1 MTSMVSVQLD
11 GRVAGALAADR
22 WDQVVALVADGELAP
37 DLSMVGLLASV
48 DPHALD
54 GDGRVDLIRAWDR
67 VEAMVAG
74 RKLAAVAA
82 VIDATEG
89 AGRPAEEARFE
100 IGAALRLSPTTAGDR
115 TMVALELRDR
125 LPGTLSALAAGDI
138 SYLQAAHLA
147 GAVRDLPDQEAT
159 AVQARVLGRAPEQTL
174 AEFKRAVR
182 RAVLAADPA
191 SAADRHRRAVAAR
204 TLEAMPQPDGM
215 QSFWMTMPA
224 SVANDMWDTLT
235 TRAQATQ
242 QLLRAGAGDDPGL
255 DALRVDALVDAILG
269 TSPPAGEGTQERLPR
284 CSCGGAQTAA
294 VVLDLPTLL
303 GLAENPGEIPGYGP
317 IPAPLARADGR

>member
-125 LPGTLSALAAGDI
+125 LPAALAALRAGDI
-138 SYLQAAHLA
+138 CYLQAAHLA
-147 GAVRDLPDQEAT
+147 GAVRELPDQEAT

-174 AEFKRAVR
+174 AEFKRAV
-182 RAVLAADPA
+182 AA
-191 SAADRHRRAVAAR
+191 
-204 TLEAMPQPDGM
+204 G
-215 QSFWMTMPA
+215 
-224 SVANDMWDTLT
+224 
-235 TRAQATQ
+235 
-242 QLLRAGAGDDPGL
+242 GAGRRPGL
-255 DALRVDALVDAILG
+255 GRRPAPPGGRGPHPRGDAA
-269 TSPPAGEGTQERLPR
+269 AGRH
-284 CSCGGAQTAA
+284 A
-294 VVLDLPTLL
+294 VVLDDHAGQRRERRVGHPDH
-303 GLAENPGEIPGYGP
+303 PGPGH
-317 IPAPLARADGR
+317 PAAAAGRRRGRPRAGRAAGRRPGRRHPRHQPARR

>member
-1 MTSMVSVQLD
+1 MSSMVSVQLD

-125 LPGTLSALAAGDI
+125 LPAA
-138 SYLQAAHLA
+138 LA
-147 GAVRDLPDQEAT
+147 GA
-159 AVQARVLGRAPEQTL
+159 AR
-174 AEFKRAVR
+174 
-182 RAVLAADPA
+182 PA
-191 SAADRHRRAVAAR
+191 
-204 TLEAMPQPDGM
+204 
-215 QSFWMTMPA
+215 
-224 SVANDMWDTLT
+224 
-235 TRAQATQ
+235 
-242 QLLRAGAGDDPGL
+242 
-255 DALRVDALVDAILG
+255 
-269 TSPPAGEGTQERLPR
+269 TSPTCRPRTWPARSASCPIRRPPR
-284 CSCGGAQTAA
+284 CRPGCWAGRRSRPWPSSNGPSGGRCWPPTRPRPPTGTA
-294 VVLDLPTLL
+294 
-303 GLAENPGEIPGYGP
+303 GRSR
-317 IPAPLARADGR
+317 PAPSRRCRSRTACSRSG